1 MSGKITKTADLR
13 AKTDDQ
19 LSDNVLQLRR
29 EQLNLRFQQASG
41 QLQNT
46 ARVNAVRK
54 ELAKTKTIQQQ
65 RRDAAKSK

>member
-1 MSGKITKTADLR
+1 MSGKITKAADLR

-19 LSDNVLQLRR
+19 LTDNVSQLRK
-29 EQLNLRFQQASG
+29 EQLNLRFQQATG

-54 ELAKTKTIQQQ
+54 EIAKTKTIQQQ
-65 RRDAAKSK
+65 RRQAADKK